1 MTELKEL
8 DWFDVIMQWA
18 DEYGIEELD
27 INNEGIPNDKDT
39 LCNLTELDLM
49 GYDIK
54 YIPKEI
60 KYLQKLKS
68 LDLTCASLESIPNEI
83 GNLSELEYLCL
94 GASAQTKDNLDLPES
109 IKNLKNLEYVSL
121 CGNFSKKSIELL
133 LDLPLDFLEITHNH
147 TLTSL
152 PEDFFID

>member
-121 CGNFSKKSIELL
+121 CGTFSKKSIELL